1 MSLSR
6 DLFLGFV
13 KMHILYHAGEEPIYG
28 AWLIDE
34 LARHGY
40 SLSPGT
46 LYPMLHSLGKEG
58 LLTCEKRVVEGK
70 ARKYYTLTEAGQKAL
85 ADGRERATELLREI
99 SAVPGDLFPVKHHVP
114 TPSPSQEGAANDQS

>member
-13 KMHILYHAGEEPIYG
+13 KMHILYHAGEEPVYG
-28 AWLIDE
+28 VWLIDE

-46 LYPMLHSLGKEG
+46 LYPMLHSLEKEG
-58 LLTCEKRVVEGK
+58 LLAREKRVVEGK
-70 ARKYYTLTEAGQKAL
+70 ARKYYRLTEAGQTAL
-85 ADGRERATELLREI
+85 AEGRERATELLREI
-99 SAVPGDLFPVKHHVP
+99 SAAPGDLTPAKYQVP
-114 TPSPSQEGAANDQS
+114 TPSSSQEGVEHDKS